1 MKKNIF
7 AAMVSIA
14 SLSAGTAFAVG
25 PDSAGSGTQD
35 YSYVLDSGNSVSV
48 SRSTSTPKATGLS
61 PDGVNLTNPFKSSS
75 TTTLEA
81 KWDYNGTVIGIAT
94 NNPYSVHLTYA
105 DGFMTNVGAKLT
117 SSETAVLASRS
128 INSNFKVFGGI
139 RLNQF
144 KATESQ
150 KLAALEYFKTKL
162 VSAKTV
168 GGFLE
173 KNKL

>member
-7 AAMVSIA
+7 AAMISIA
-14 SLSAGTAFAVG
+14 TLSVGTAFAVG

-61 PDGVNLTNPFKSSS
+61 ADGVNLTNPFKSSS

-94 NNPYSVHLTYA
+94 NNPYSVQLTYA

-117 SSETAVLASRS
+117 SSETAVLA
-128 INSNFKVFGGI
+128 G
-139 RLNQF
+139 RLRG
-144 KATESQ
+144 K
-150 KLAALEYFKTKL
+150 KY
-162 VSAKTV
+162 TV
-168 GGFLE
+168 LSGFERLID
-173 KNKL
+173 K